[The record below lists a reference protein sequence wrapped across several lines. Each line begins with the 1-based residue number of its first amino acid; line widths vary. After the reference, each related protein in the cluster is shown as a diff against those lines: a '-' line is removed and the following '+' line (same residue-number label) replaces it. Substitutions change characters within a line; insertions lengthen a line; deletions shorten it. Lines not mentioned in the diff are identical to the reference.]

1 MAMTIRKPHYIES
14 LISMGESE
22 NLDFKFAV
30 NDSLK
35 IAKSLVAF
43 ANRGG
48 GTLLIGVKD
57 NGSIV
62 GVKTEE
68 EYYMVHLA
76 ASYYCRPEIE
86 FSCREWNV
94 GGKRVLEVMVLDS
107 NNGPY
112 RVKVQADQWRILL
125 RIFDSNVEVSSVV
138 ARFLIKKRTY
148 DGTVICLGDDER
160 RLLHVFGQG
169 DCFSEHELIRLS
181 GLPKREIHR
190 LLVNLLLMSLVEY
203 RFMNGEFVYSMI
215 Q

>member
-1 MAMTIRKPHYIES
+1 
-14 LISMGESE
+14 MGESE

-86 FSCREWNV
+86 FSCRME
-94 GGKRVLEVMVLDS
+94 
-107 NNGPY
+107 
-112 RVKVQADQWRILL
+112 
-125 RIFDSNVEVSSVV
+125 
-138 ARFLIKKRTY
+138 
-148 DGTVICLGDDER
+148 C
-160 RLLHVFGQG
+160 
-169 DCFSEHELIRLS
+169 
-181 GLPKREIHR
+181 
-190 LLVNLLLMSLVEY
+190 
-203 RFMNGEFVYSMI
+203 
-215 Q
+215 